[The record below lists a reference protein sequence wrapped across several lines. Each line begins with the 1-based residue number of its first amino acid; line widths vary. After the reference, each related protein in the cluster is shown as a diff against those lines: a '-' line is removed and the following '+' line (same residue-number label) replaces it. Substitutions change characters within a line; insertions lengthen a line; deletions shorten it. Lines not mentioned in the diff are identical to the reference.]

1 MLFVFI
7 NVYWC
12 PTRFQYQMMFVSFN
26 YNTTGISC
34 GTGTAHPSG
43 APEIIPVLVE
53 FVLLDLQFSV

>member
-12 PTRFQYQMMFVSFN
+12 PTRFPYQMMFVSFN

-34 GTGTAHPSG
+34 GAGTANPSG
-43 APEIIPVLVE
+43 APEIIQVLVG
-53 FVLLDLQFSV
+53 FVLLDL